1 MYSNILNA
9 TVSFIFFSTEEY
21 LTLAMEIAPNI
32 TESQQSKTSKALD
45 VTDNITV
52 HGQIN
57 WHQAQHLLQKLEEKR
72 YLESR
77 SLCRMVSVQQR
88 DSWSS
93 THDHY

>member
-1 MYSNILNA
+1 MYHDFFLLVFTEHAMVHCCLPNKSYKLLLSLTYSNILNA

-32 TESQQSKTSKALD
+32 IESQQSKTSKALD

-57 WHQAQHLLQKLEEKR
+57 
-72 YLESR
+72 
-77 SLCRMVSVQQR
+77 
-88 DSWSS
+88 
-93 THDHY
+93 